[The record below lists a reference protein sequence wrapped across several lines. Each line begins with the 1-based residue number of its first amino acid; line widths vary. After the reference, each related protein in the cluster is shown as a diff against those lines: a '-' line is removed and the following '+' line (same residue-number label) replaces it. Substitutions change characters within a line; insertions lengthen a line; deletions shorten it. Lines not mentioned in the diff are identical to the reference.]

1 MNGVSGIVVGVL
13 WLLGLLS
20 VLTWAIIFTK
30 LLRKWQ
36 DRRRN
41 QRSLESWSRATSL
54 RETTPASKPEGALGS
69 LAGLGLAGISE
80 LNSLA
85 KCGPGELDAHDRRE
99 MLQLALRQQM
109 HHEQSRFESGL
120 AVLASI
126 GSTSPF
132 IGLFGTV
139 WGIMGALKG
148 ISASGSAGIE
158 VVAGPIGEA
167 LLATAMGIAAAV
179 PAVLAHNYF
188 LRQIRV
194 MAGEMD
200 LFCTRFVHRAIRSG
214 YGLG

>member
-1 MNGVSGIVVGVL
+1 MNGVSGIVTGVL
-13 WLLGLLS
+13 YLLGLLS
-20 VLTWAIIFTK
+20 VLTWAIIFVK
-30 LLRKWQ
+30 LLRRWQ
-36 DRRRN
+36 DRLRNRRF
-41 QRSLESWSRATSL
+41 LESWNRANSL
-54 RETTPASKPEGALGS
+54 REAAPAAKGALGS
-69 LAGLGLAGISE
+69 LASLGLVGISE
-80 LNSLA
+80 LDSLA
-85 KCGPGELDAHDRRE
+85 KCEPAELDTHDRRE
-99 MLQLALRQQM
+99 MLQLALRQQA
-109 HHEQSRFESGL
+109 HHERSRLESGL

-179 PAVLAHNYF
+179 PAVLAHNFF
-188 LRQIRV
+188 LRQIQIT
-194 MAGEMD
+194 AGEME

>member
-1 MNGVSGIVVGVL
+1 MVGVSGIVTGVL
-13 WLLGLLS
+13 YLLGLLS
-20 VLTWAIIFTK
+20 VLTWAIIFVK

-36 DRRRN
+36 DRLLNRRF
-41 QRSLESWSRATSL
+41 LERWSRATSL
-54 RETTPASKPEGALGS
+54 REAAPASEAALGS
-69 LAGLGLAGISE
+69 LASLGLAGTNE
-80 LNSLA
+80 LDSLA
-85 KCGPGELDAHDRRE
+85 KCDPAELDTHDRRE

-109 HHEQSRFESGL
+109 HHEQSKFESGL

-139 WGIMGALKG
+139 WGIMGALRE
-148 ISASGSAGIE
+148 ISASESAGIE
-158 VVAGPIGEA
+158 IVAGPIGEA

-194 MAGEMD
+194 AAGEME
-200 LFCTRFVHRAIRSG
+200 LFCSRFVHRAIRSG

>member
-1 MNGVSGIVVGVL
+1 MNTVRGVVIAVL
-13 WLLGLLS
+13 YLLGVLS
-20 VLTWAIIFTK
+20 VLTWAIIFVK
-30 LLRKWQ
+30 LLRAQQ

-41 QRSLESWSRATSL
+41 QWFLVNWGRAASL
-54 RETTPASKPEGALGS
+54 REAASSSEGASGS
-69 LAGLGLAGISE
+69 LANLSLAGIGE
-80 LNSLA
+80 LSSLA
-85 KCGPGELDAHDRRE
+85 KCSPGELDAHDRRE

-109 HHEQSRFESGL
+109 HHEQSRLEGGL

-148 ISASGSAGIE
+148 ISASESAGIE

-188 LRQIRV
+188 LRQIRIS
-194 MAGEMD
+194 AGEME

-214 YGLG
+214 YSLG